1 MAVVVIVILLVIIIG
16 ALIAYNFTIYK
27 RLNVYKNMEQKVLN
41 LDVVQDFMS
50 TIGNQATVEDKIQ
63 RINEIII

>member
-1 MAVVVIVILLVIIIG
+1 MAVVIIVILLVIIIG